1 MRHLK
6 RLSAWSDDH
15 PVISILVGM
24 LALWLFAM
32 AFLPPDPPYV
42 NQQSHIKGAA

>member
-24 LALWLFAM
+24 LLLWLFAVVC
-32 AFLPPDPPYV
+32 LPADPPYV
-42 NQQSHIKGAA
+42 QQATHRNAT